1 MKKVLL
7 LVTLGLMTVAAF
19 AQETVTATASD
30 KCKFNSSYSLSTK
43 NVYRGI
49 GLGNSP
55 VVGAELS
62 YDITKWA
69 TISTAPTA
77 TILTSGGYGS
87 SLKNALT
94 FKYEKLNLEVADMYY
109 FNGDGANDYLS
120 YGDSTSHLVN
130 VGVKYTDKN
139 FYGLVQATPYKASYD
154 ENNGVYFE
162 AGYKF
167 CKYATVSAG
176 YVTDASANNF
186 RTKAGVTHI
195 ALTTTNDVKISS
207 TLKTK
212 MTTTL
217 SVNPT
222 KDNVVNAVGVSANP
236 IQFAVGFTF

>member
-1 MKKVLL
+1 MIKSVLSIAL
-7 LVTLGLMTVAAF
+7 AVFTFVSAYA
-19 AQETVTATASD
+19 ED
-30 KCKFNSSYSLSTK
+30 KCDKFNSSYSLSTK
-43 NVYRGI
+43 NVYRGV

-62 YDITKWA
+62 YDFTKWA
-69 TISTAPTA
+69 TVSTAPTA
-77 TILTSGGYGS
+77 TVLTSGGYGS
-87 SLKNALT
+87 TLKNALT
-94 FKYEKLNLEVADMYY
+94 FKYEKLTLEVADMYF

-130 VGVKYTDKN
+130 VGVKYTDKK

-162 AGYKF
+162 AGYAF
-167 CKYATVSAG
+167 CKYATLSAG
-176 YVTDASANNF
+176 YVSDASTNNF
-186 RTKAGVTHI
+186 RTKGGVTHI
-195 ALTTTNDVKISS
+195 ALSSTNDVKISS

-212 MTTTL
+212 MTTTI

-236 IQFAVGFTF
+236 IQFAVNFAF